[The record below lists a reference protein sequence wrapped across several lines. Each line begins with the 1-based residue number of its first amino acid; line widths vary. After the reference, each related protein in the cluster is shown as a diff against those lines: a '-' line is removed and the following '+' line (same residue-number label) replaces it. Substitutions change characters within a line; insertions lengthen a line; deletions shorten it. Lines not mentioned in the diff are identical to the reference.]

1 MATAGEGPGEKV
13 FSGRRGRRIALSVE
27 ASFPDRILRRRRRE
41 QQLRQIRGRWKNR
54 RRRWWRTQGG
64 RTRLNTCR
72 STRQFER
79 AKTRDNY
86 LRKQED

>member
-27 ASFPDRILRRRRRE
+27 ASFSRSNPAAPPAQ

-54 RRRWWRTQGG
+54 RRRWWRAQGG